1 MPPGSYIQR
10 FGLFLLGMGVL
21 SACGAQPQAPAA
33 TSMPAS
39 TAIIAPPATALPPA
53 TELPATTL
61 PATAIVAASAAPA
74 AATAVAPA
82 SGRTL
87 RLASPPME
95 GDDVRI
101 VQQRLLALGFSEV
114 GAADGAF
121 GPKTEAAVRAFQ
133 AASALEVDG
142 IVGPQTWARLFSGG
156 EAAPQLAA
164 IVDAEHGWLLG
175 GVQAGQWLDAKAVAG
190 QLRGGERYQLFA
202 SNAPAGTTIG
212 SRPEGNT
219 EPCADL
225 INVRLAAATP
235 MIGTIGLTG
244 GSNPLPRVPAE
255 LPANTSEAQQA
266 VAALLT
272 ANGIAQPEV
281 RIKRVLRVDL
291 EGDGAEELVIAAT
304 RYQKG
309 GEFPSPDSATGD
321 YSLLVIV
328 KNSDTSPEIIPVAA
342 EYYPAAKE
350 FNAPNQHDLIGVLD
364 LNGDGRME
372 LVLYETYYEGAAT
385 TVYTFDGSQAAPLLV
400 NAGCGV

>member
-1 MPPGSYIQR
+1 
-10 FGLFLLGMGVL
+10 
-21 SACGAQPQAPAA
+21 
-33 TSMPAS
+33 T
-39 TAIIAPPATALPPA
+39 
-53 TELPATTL
+53 
-61 PATAIVAASAAPA
+61 
-74 AATAVAPA
+74 
-82 SGRTL
+82 GRTL

-114 GAADGAF
+114 GEADGAF

-156 EAAPQLAA
+156 EAAPQLLA

-190 QLRGGERYQLFA
+190 QLHGGERYQLFA
-202 SNAPAGTTIG
+202 NSSPAGTATG

-225 INVRLAAATP
+225 FNLKLDSATP
-235 MIGTIGLTG
+235 LIGTIGLTG
-244 GSNPLPRVPAE
+244 GSNPLPRTPAE
-255 LPANTSEAQQA
+255 LPANTSAAQQA
-266 VAALLT
+266 VAALLQ
-272 ANGIAQPEV
+272 ANGIAPPDI

-304 RYQKG
+304 RYQNG
-309 GEFPSPDSATGD
+309 GEFPSPDAAAGD
-321 YSLLVIV
+321 YSLVVIV
-328 KNSDTSPEIIPVAA
+328 KNQGGSQQTIPVAA

-350 FNAPNQHDLIGVLD
+350 FNAPNQHDLTGVLD

-385 TVYTFDGSQAAPLLV
+385 TVYTFDGSQAAPVVV